1 MENEFLSKVED
12 NTAVRAWSGKFQTEK
27 GDSLTEGYTSE
38 LQNFTRIIV
47 TQNKLQELK
56 DIWTSWD
63 ECIKQLFYQSYG
75 DIPYLL
81 DVKVDKRL
89 FRGMA
94 QFWNAA
100 YNCFTF
106 GEVDLVPTLEEY
118 TTLLRS
124 SKAQAR
130 KIYAKLTNS
139 QTFAKRLV
147 NISGMSESWV
157 TARIQQNGDSKCI
170 LWENLR
176 DLILTH
182 PDVKKRVEIFDL
194 SIYGLVIF
202 LRALRH
208 IDEAVTDLFDR
219 LGKGVTPVPAI
230 LAETFR
236 SLNMCRKAEEGRFI
250 GCAQLLMVWF
260 HGHFWKVDKVSYRV
274 FSEGYSPLKEEI
286 VM

>member
-1 MENEFLSKVED
+1 MENESLSKVED
-12 NTAVRAWSGKFQTEK
+12 NAAVRAWSEKLQTEK
-27 GDSLTEGYTSE
+27 GDSLIEGYTSE

-63 ECIKQLFYQSYG
+63 EGTKQLFYQSYG

-124 SKAQAR
+124 PKAQAR

-157 TARIQQNGDSKCI
+157 TAQIQQKGDSKCI
-170 LWENLR
+170 
-176 DLILTH
+176 
-182 PDVKKRVEIFDL
+182 P
-194 SIYGLVIF
+194 
-202 LRALRH
+202 
-208 IDEAVTDLFDR
+208 
-219 LGKGVTPVPAI
+219 
-230 LAETFR
+230 
-236 SLNMCRKAEEGRFI
+236 
-250 GCAQLLMVWF
+250 
-260 HGHFWKVDKVSYRV
+260 
-274 FSEGYSPLKEEI
+274 
-286 VM
+286 